1 MKCITVLDVT
11 LELIAAEI
19 INKRSASAILKKN
32 IVKRLVEK
40 ARIIY
45 KRKRKMNKNMK
56 LTFIDIMNLVNFA
69 DERGIDAESYIDSSL
84 TYIENKELLKEL
96 LNARD

>member
-1 MKCITVLDVT
+1 MMEKSVT
-11 LELIAAEI
+11 
-19 INKRSASAILKKN
+19 
-32 IVKRLVEK
+32 KRLVEK

-45 KRKRKMNKNMK
+45 KRKRKMNRSMK
-56 LTFIDIMNLVNFA
+56 LTFIDIMNLVKFA

-84 TYIENKELLKEL
+84 AYIENKELLRKSFRETINFSKEV

>member
-1 MKCITVLDVT
+1 VKCITVLDVT

-56 LTFIDIMNLVNFA
+56 LTFIDIMNLVNFT

>member
-1 MKCITVLDVT
+1 MMEKSVT
-11 LELIAAEI
+11 
-19 INKRSASAILKKN
+19 
-32 IVKRLVEK
+32 KRLVEK

-45 KRKRKMNKNMK
+45 KRKRKMNRSMK
-56 LTFIDIMNLVNFA
+56 LTFIDIMNLVKFTG
-69 DERGIDAESYIDSSL
+69 ERGVDAESYIDSSL